1 MPFSSKN
8 SKFLLDYYPEVE
20 CPITAMFGF
29 WAEICQKYSL
39 KEASICYS
47 TVDNQ
52 KCYQSVCLHLIFSC
66 FLDKVRK
73 RRETSLMSLRIVLAS
88 NFTLDDYNTI
98 KDIILSAIQHAKLL
112 LKVTKLHK
120 NAPKYWHI
128 SKIFLWGKP
137 PRPPM

>member
-47 TVDNQ
+47 KVDNQ

-66 FLDKVRK
+66 FLDNKGAK
-73 RRETSLMSLRIVLAS
+73 ASLMSLRIVLAS

-98 KDIILSAIQHAKLL
+98 KDIILSAISNAKLL
-112 LKVTKLHK
+112 LKLTKLHK
-120 NAPKYWHI
+120 NAP
-128 SKIFLWGKP
+128 
-137 PRPPM
+137 